1 MGCKNDETICT
12 PIYEKITIH
21 EDGSQTKTSVIFT
34 PNSHIHQ
41 MLDMLKS
48 LVLQQEEQISRGTA
62 DEMGA
67 VNKKIINLVD
77 DIIEEYSES
86 EREIIKEMA
95 GMFDDT
101 SNEGD

>member
-1 MGCKNDETICT
+1 MGSKDDMTKHMT
-12 PIYEKITIH
+12 LHEKITIH
-21 EDGSQTKTSVIFT
+21 EDGSQTKTSVVFT
-34 PNSHIHQ
+34 PNSHMHQ
-41 MLDMLKS
+41 MLGMLKT
-48 LVLQQEEQISRGTA
+48 LVLQQEEQISRGSV
-62 DEMGA
+62 DETGA
-67 VNKKIINLVD
+67 INKKIINLVD